1 MRKIRKGDR
10 VIVRKGRSRGKQ
22 GTVLRVLEDGRAV
35 VENVNLV
42 KKHLRPNPQRNVTG
56 GVVDREAPI
65 AIANLALFNPA
76 DQKGSRIGVRTLDD
90 GRKVRYFKRG
100 GEVVDA

>member
-1 MRKIRKGDR
+1 MQKIRKGDR

-22 GTVLRVLEDGRAV
+22 GTVLRMLDDGRAV

-42 KKHLRPNPQRNVTG
+42 KKHMRPNPQRNLTG
-56 GVVDREAPI
+56 GIVEREAPI

-76 DQKGSRIGVRTLDD
+76 AQKGDRVGVRTLDD

-100 GEVVDA
+100 GEVVDV